1 MKKMPL
7 YQKIALILFGLFL
20 SLVLLEI
27 GIRMGGFAY
36 LSLQKHRNR
45 TTIGDQGTYR
55 IMCLGESTTVAGGRN
70 SYPSQLEEI
79 LNRRDTEIKFR
90 VINKG
95 IPATDTE
102 YIVSSLSLWLSEYR
116 PNMVIAMMGINDE
129 RYRYFFSYKD
139 NPAGKF
145 LLFLNSLRTYKLVR
159 FLYFR
164 IANKRKALFK
174 EPIEADSERYN
185 TYDCID
191 PLCWRLGR
199 YSEAEKILK
208 KDIEIN
214 PKNTKTYQKLGWL
227 YAILGRYDQAE
238 EVLEKAIEANPGMP
252 DAYIELGSL
261 YRKFEKYDQAEE
273 MFKKAIEL
281 DPKRDD
287 AYIKLGWIYKRL
299 GKYDRAEETLK
310 KAMNINPESSRV
322 YGALAVLY
330 TDLDEHS
337 LAEEYYR
344 KAEEVRK
351 TYNVLKT
358 YNNYRLLQKQLA
370 AKGIKLVCVQYP
382 MRNIEPLKKIFKGEE
397 DIIFVDNEKLF
408 KEAVEKEGYN
418 EYFTDMFGGDFGHCT
433 PKGNRLLAENI
444 ANTILKERF

>member
-1 MKKMPL
+1 
-7 YQKIALILFGLFL
+7 
-20 SLVLLEI
+20 
-27 GIRMGGFAY
+27 
-36 LSLQKHRNR
+36 
-45 TTIGDQGTYR
+45 
-55 IMCLGESTTVAGGRN
+55 
-70 SYPSQLEEI
+70 
-79 LNRRDTEIKFR
+79 
-90 VINKG
+90 
-95 IPATDTE
+95 
-102 YIVSSLSLWLSEYR
+102 
-116 PNMVIAMMGINDE
+116 
-129 RYRYFFSYKD
+129 
-139 NPAGKF
+139 
-145 LLFLNSLRTYKLVR
+145 
-159 FLYFR
+159 
-164 IANKRKALFK
+164 
-174 EPIEADSERYN
+174 
-185 TYDCID
+185 
-191 PLCWRLGR
+191 
-199 YSEAEKILK
+199 
-208 KDIEIN
+208 
-214 PKNTKTYQKLGWL
+214 
-227 YAILGRYDQAE
+227 
-238 EVLEKAIEANPGMP
+238 MP

-370 AKGIKLVCVQYP
+370 AKGIKLVSVQYP

-444 ANTILKERF
+444 AN